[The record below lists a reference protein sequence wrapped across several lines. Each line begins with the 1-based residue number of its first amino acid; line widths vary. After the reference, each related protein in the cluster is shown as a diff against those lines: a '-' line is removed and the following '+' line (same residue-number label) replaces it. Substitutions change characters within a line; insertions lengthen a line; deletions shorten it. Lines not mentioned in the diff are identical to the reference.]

1 MVEEEINQQNNQE
14 NEESGAKAIEQF
26 WVKNQLPKEVETLP
40 YEILT
45 PQEQYIVDKVRDN
58 KELTQEEIDIIKK
71 TRKEYE
77 EPLKKYDANKIIE
90 SNQQLEE
97 MIGTEQEL
105 LDFVYAQ
112 EKPVIKMNLPINGVD
127 KQFTFTVKPLED
139 SRAVKMLEQHI
150 DLFKDLSDEE
160 RKIFDKDARGEGLNE
175 KERRVLEHINE
186 KINENRTLSQIE
198 EVTNFLAWQ
207 LEEPRSLNLEQKKD
221 FWHNFNFILR
231 MGLYT
236 RVMEKLGLNEEFNEN
251 LFQD

>member
-1 MVEEEINQQNNQE
+1 MVEENFNRQNIQE
-14 NEESGAKAIEQF
+14 DDGSKMVEQF
-26 WVKNQLPKEVETLP
+26 WVKNRLPQEVETLP

-45 PQEQYIVDKVRDN
+45 SQEQHIVDKIRDGE
-58 KELTQEEIDIIKK
+58 ELTQEEIDIIKK

-90 SNQQLEE
+90 SNKKLEE
-97 MIGTEQEL
+97 MIGTEQDL

-112 EKPVIKMNLPINGVD
+112 EQPTIIMNLPINGVE
-127 KQFTFTVKPLED
+127 KQFTFHIKPLED

-150 DLFKDLSDEE
+150 DLFKDLSNEE
-160 RKIFDKDARGEGLNE
+160 RKIFDKDARGEALNE

-207 LEEPRSLNLEQKKD
+207 LEEPKSLSLEQKID

-236 RVMEKLGLNEEFNEN
+236 RVMDKLGLNEDFNEN

>member
-1 MVEEEINQQNNQE
+1 MVEEEINQQNNHE
-14 NEESGAKAIEQF
+14 VEESGAKAIEQF

-45 PQEQYIVDKVRDN
+45 PQEQYIVDKVRNN

-77 EPLKKYDANKIIE
+77 EPLKKYDANKIVE
-90 SNQQLEE
+90 SNKQLEE

-105 LDFVYAQ
+105 LEFVYSQ

>member
-1 MVEEEINQQNNQE
+1 MVEENFNRQTSQE
-14 NEESGAKAIEQF
+14 GEDDGARAIEQF

-40 YEILT
+40 YDILT
-45 PQEQYIVDKVRDN
+45 RQEQYIVDKVRDGQ
-58 KELTQEEIDIIKK
+58 ELTQEEIDIIKR
-71 TRKEYE
+71 TRKDYE

-90 SNQQLEE
+90 SNKQLEE

-105 LDFVYAQ
+105 LDFVYNQ
-112 EKPVIKMNLPINGVD
+112 EKPTIIMNLPIDGVE

-150 DLFKDLSDEE
+150 DIFKDLSDEE
-160 RKIFDKDARGEGLNE
+160 RKIFDKDAKGENLNE

-207 LEEPRSLNLEQKKD
+207 LEEPRSLTIEQKVD
-221 FWHNFNFILR
+221 FWHKFNFILR
-231 MGLYT
+231 MGLYS
-236 RVMEKLGLNEEFNEN
+236 RVMNKLGLDEEFNEN

>member
-14 NEESGAKAIEQF
+14 IEESGAKAIEQF

-90 SNQQLEE
+90 SNKQLEE

-105 LDFVYAQ
+105 LDFVYNQ
-112 EKPVIKMNLPINGVD
+112 EKPVIKMNLPINGVE
-127 KQFTFTVKPLED
+127 KQFTFHVKPLDD

-150 DLFKDLSDEE
+150 DLFKDLSNEE
-160 RKIFDKDARGEGLNE
+160 RTIYQKNVDGGQLNE
-175 KERRVLEHINE
+175 KEQRVLEHIND
-186 KINENRTLSQIE
+186 KINENRTLSQIT
-198 EVTNFLAWQ
+198 EVTNFLAYQ
-207 LEEPRSLNLEQKKD
+207 LEEPLSLTLEQKIE
-221 FWHNFNFILR
+221 FWSKFHFMIR
-231 MGLYT
+231 MGLYN
-236 RVMEKLGLNEEFNEN
+236 RVMQKLGLTDNFNDKI
-251 LFQD
+251 FQD

>member
-1 MVEEEINQQNNQE
+1 MVEENFNQQISQE
-14 NEESGAKAIEQF
+14 GEDDGARAIEQF

-40 YEILT
+40 YDILT
-45 PQEQYIVDKVRDN
+45 RQEQHIVDKVRN
-58 KELTQEEIDIIKK
+58 GQELTQEEIDIIKR
-71 TRKEYE
+71 TRKDYE

-90 SNQQLEE
+90 SNKQLEE

-105 LDFVYAQ
+105 LDFVYNQ
-112 EKPVIKMNLPINGVD
+112 EKPTIIMNLPINGVE

-150 DLFKDLSDEE
+150 DIFKDLSDEE
-160 RKIFDKDARGEGLNE
+160 RKIFDKDAKGENLNE

-207 LEEPRSLNLEQKKD
+207 LEEPRSLTIEQKVD
-221 FWHNFNFILR
+221 FWHKFNFILR
-231 MGLYT
+231 MGLYS
-236 RVMEKLGLNEEFNEN
+236 RVMNKLGLDEEFNEN

>member
-1 MVEEEINQQNNQE
+1 MVEENFNQQTSQE
-14 NEESGAKAIEQF
+14 GEDDGARAIEQF

-40 YEILT
+40 YDILT
-45 PQEQYIVDKVRDN
+45 RQEQYIVDKVRN
-58 KELTQEEIDIIKK
+58 GQELTQEEIDIIKR
-71 TRKEYE
+71 TRKDYE

-90 SNQQLEE
+90 SNRQLEE

-105 LDFVYAQ
+105 LDFVYNQ
-112 EKPVIKMNLPINGVD
+112 EKPTIIMNLPINGVE

-150 DLFKDLSDEE
+150 DIFKDLSDEE
-160 RKIFDKDARGEGLNE
+160 RKIFDKDARGEDLNE

-207 LEEPRSLNLEQKKD
+207 LEEPRSLTLEQKVD

-231 MGLYT
+231 MGLYS
-236 RVMEKLGLNEEFNEN
+236 RVMGKLGLNEEFNEN

>member
-1 MVEEEINQQNNQE
+1 MVEENFNQQTSQE
-14 NEESGAKAIEQF
+14 GEDDGARAIEQF

-40 YEILT
+40 YDILT
-45 PQEQYIVDKVRDN
+45 RQEQYIVDKVRN
-58 KELTQEEIDIIKK
+58 GEELTQEEIDIIKR
-71 TRKEYE
+71 TRKDYE

-90 SNQQLEE
+90 SNRQLEE

-105 LDFVYAQ
+105 LDFVYNQ
-112 EKPVIKMNLPINGVD
+112 EKPTIIMNLPINGVE

-150 DLFKDLSDEE
+150 DIFKDLSDEE
-160 RKIFDKDARGEGLNE
+160 RKIFDKDAKGENLNE

-207 LEEPRSLNLEQKKD
+207 LEEPRSLTIEQKVD
-221 FWHNFNFILR
+221 FWHKFNFILR
-231 MGLYT
+231 MGLYS
-236 RVMEKLGLNEEFNEN
+236 RVMGKLGLNEEFNEN